1 MIIIIFNISN
11 IFKNAE
17 YLDDNNFIFNLNKK
31 IDVVDIY
38 LYKNLDTYVYKYNFI
53 NIIDKEYT
61 IHDNHINHYV
71 SSTNF
76 QIKEIINNIL
86 YLGKKYLAEIKNQNN
101 KILCYY
107 KKYNNC
113 LVKIYIYKFLKIY
126 KYFRII
132 KMFKNKIIKFLVTYS
147 NKHSQN

>member
-53 NIIDKEYT
+53 NTIDKEYT

-86 YLGKKYLAEIKNQNN
+86 YLGKKYLVEIKN
-101 KILCYY
+101 
-107 KKYNNC
+107 
-113 LVKIYIYKFLKIY
+113 
-126 KYFRII
+126 
-132 KMFKNKIIKFLVTYS
+132 
-147 NKHSQN
+147 